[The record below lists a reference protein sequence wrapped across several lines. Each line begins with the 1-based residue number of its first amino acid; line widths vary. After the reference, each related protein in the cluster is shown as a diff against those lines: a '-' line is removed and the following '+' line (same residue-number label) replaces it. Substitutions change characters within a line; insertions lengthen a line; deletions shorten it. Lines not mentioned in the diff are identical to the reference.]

1 MNLLPEH
8 LRANEHAKYIVAMAH
23 RERKKQTARRHAAE
37 YRVRKCEECLVR
49 LRAELLVA
57 DRDYQD
63 VEHSISILRALFVQ
77 AVNTDPQGGH
87 MQSLD
92 VSEQM
97 PPVHPNPIA

>member
-1 MNLLPEH
+1 MNLLLEH
-8 LRANEHAKYIVAMAH
+8 LRANKHTKYIVAMAH
-23 RERKKQTARRHAAE
+23 CEKKKKTVHRQAAE
-37 YRVRKCEECLVR
+37 YQVCKCEDCLIC
-49 LRAELLVA
+49 LRAELLAA

-77 AVNTDPQGGH
+77 AANTDPQGGH